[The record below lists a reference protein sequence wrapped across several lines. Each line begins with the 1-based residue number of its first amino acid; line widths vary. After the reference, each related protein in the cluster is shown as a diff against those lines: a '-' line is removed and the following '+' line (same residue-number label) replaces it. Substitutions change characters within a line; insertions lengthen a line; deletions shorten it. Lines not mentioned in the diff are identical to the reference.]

1 MNGFRKSKSTFVK
14 FLGTDVNIE
23 TEEAYKYASKDFK
36 FIDLI
41 SPAFIVFF
49 VYFVSFLLTCV
60 AFLRERSYGTFER
73 VFVSPIKSFQVI
85 FGYLIAF
92 FIITL
97 IQSLVLLVFSI
108 YVLAIKTSVNIF
120 LALIPMSL
128 TALLGVTMGM
138 FFSTLAKNEFQVIQF
153 VPIVVVPQALL
164 SGILFE
170 ISAIPEWLRPLSY
183 AMPLTYTNIILKD
196 VLLRGKNMLS
206 LWQDFLILL
215 GFFVLFFFLSL
226 LSIKNQK

>member
-1 MNGFRKSKSTFVK
+1 
-14 FLGTDVNIE
+14 
-23 TEEAYKYASKDFK
+23 
-36 FIDLI
+36 
-41 SPAFIVFF
+41 
-49 VYFVSFLLTCV
+49 
-60 AFLRERSYGTFER
+60 
-73 VFVSPIKSFQVI
+73 
-85 FGYLIAF
+85 
-92 FIITL
+92 
-97 IQSLVLLVFSI
+97 
-108 YVLAIKTSVNIF
+108 
-120 LALIPMSL
+120 
-128 TALLGVTMGM
+128 MGM